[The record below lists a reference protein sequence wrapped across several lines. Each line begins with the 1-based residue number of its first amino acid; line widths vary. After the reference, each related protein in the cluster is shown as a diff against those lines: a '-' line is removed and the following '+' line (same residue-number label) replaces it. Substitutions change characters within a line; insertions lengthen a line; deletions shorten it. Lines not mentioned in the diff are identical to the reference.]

1 MRTVYVR
8 LKDVI
13 VNPSWMTLEQLQK
26 EVAKDPDMN
35 RLVKITINE
44 GYEGGQ

>member
-8 LKDVI
+8 LKDVML
-13 VNPSWMTLEQLQK
+13 NPGWMTPEQRQK
-26 EVAKDPDMN
+26 EIAKNPDMN
-35 RLVKITINE
+35 RLVKITIDD